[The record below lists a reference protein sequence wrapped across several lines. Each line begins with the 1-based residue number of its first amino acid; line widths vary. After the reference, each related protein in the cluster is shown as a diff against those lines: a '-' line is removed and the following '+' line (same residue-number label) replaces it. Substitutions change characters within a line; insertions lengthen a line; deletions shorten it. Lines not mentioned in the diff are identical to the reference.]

1 VINPREKYDA
11 NIPDVF
17 APPLA
22 GLGLSRIL
30 LLLLF
35 LFLFLLVSFFLFHFL
50 FLFRFR
56 QLKKKQIILRKD
68 GTRYR

>member
-22 GLGLSRIL
+22 GLGLPRIL

-35 LFLFLLVSFFLFHFL
+35 LFLFIFLVSFFLLLHFL

-56 QLKKKQIILRKD
+56 KLKKEQIIK
-68 GTRYR
+68 